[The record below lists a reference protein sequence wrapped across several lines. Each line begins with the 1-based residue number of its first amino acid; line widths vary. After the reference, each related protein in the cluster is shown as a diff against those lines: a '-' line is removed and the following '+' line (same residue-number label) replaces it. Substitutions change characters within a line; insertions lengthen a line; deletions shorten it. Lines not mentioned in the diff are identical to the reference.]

1 MTVGGCK
8 LVAETN
14 NVGDAIFV
22 SKSSLY
28 SFALAK

>member
-1 MTVGGCK
+1 MTISGYK
-8 LVAETN
+8 LVVETN

>member
-1 MTVGGCK
+1 MTVGSYK
-8 LVAETN
+8 LIAETN
-14 NVGDAIFV
+14 YVGDAVFV

>member
-1 MTVGGCK
+1 MTAGSCK
-8 LVAETN
+8 LAAQTN
-14 NVGDAIFV
+14 YACDAVFA